1 VSLLWARVPPWV
13 INVLIIPIVSVV
25 LGFLVAAIAIVA
37 TGADPTLAYL
47 YLFQGAFTNNN
58 AFAETLVS
66 SVPYIFL
73 GLGVALG
80 FRAGLFNIG
89 AEGQFYIGAL
99 AGVFVAYSIHGLPT
113 IVEIPLALLA
123 AMAAGF
129 LYAGIAGFLKAQTGA
144 HEVITTIMLN
154 YIAYLISNYLVTTPG
169 LMLAPNAHGIVRTPY
184 IDPNATLPII
194 LTGSRL
200 HLGFLL
206 ALIAVP
212 LVWFLIQ
219 RTTIGFQLRAVGF
232 NSGAARAAGIPVAR
246 TTVLAMGISGALA
259 ATAGIVQTLGIQ
271 HDMTAAV
278 ATGYGFDAI
287 AVALLARSNP
297 WGILPAA
304 LLFGAL
310 HNGAGFM
317 QLQTT
322 PPVSSD
328 LISIVQA
335 SVIAFVAAPE
345 IIRWLLRL
353 RRQQV
358 AVPAVAITQEGA
370 TPNA

>member
-1 VSLLWARVPPWV
+1 MSRLWGYLPPWV
-13 INVLIIPIVSVV
+13 INALIIPIVSVV

-37 TGADPTLAYL
+37 TGADPTQAYL
-47 YLFQGAFTNNN
+47 ALFQGAITNPN

-66 SVPYIFL
+66 TVPYIFL

-99 AGVFVAYSIHGLPT
+99 AGVFVAYSVHGLPPL
-113 IVEIPLALLA
+113 VEIPLAVFA

-129 LYAGIAGFLKAQTGA
+129 VYAGIAGFLKAQTGA

-154 YIAYLISNYLVTTPG
+154 YVAFLIANYLVTTPG
-169 LMLAPNAHGIVRTPY
+169 LMLDPHARGLIRTPY

-194 LTGSRL
+194 FHGSRL
-200 HLGFLL
+200 HLGFVLALL
-206 ALIAVP
+206 AIPAI
-212 LVWFLIQ
+212 WFLVQ
-219 RTTIGFQLRAVGF
+219 RTTLGFRLRAVGF
-232 NSGAARAAGIPVAR
+232 NAGAARAAGISVGR

-259 ATAGIVQTLGIQ
+259 GTAGIVQTLGVQ
-271 HDMTAAV
+271 HNMSSAFAS
-278 ATGYGFDAI
+278 GYGFDAI

-310 HNGAGFM
+310 HSGASFM
-317 QLQTT
+317 QLQTG
-322 PPVSSD
+322 VSSD

-353 RRQQV
+353 RHQQV
-358 AVPAVAITQEGA
+358 AAPAVVIAQEGA

>member
-1 VSLLWARVPPWV
+1 VSRLWGRVPTWA
-13 INVLIIPIVSVV
+13 INVFVIPIVSVV
-25 LGFLVAAIAIVA
+25 LGFLVAAIAVVA
-37 TGADPTLAYL
+37 AGSDPTLAYL
-47 YLFQGAFTNNN
+47 YLFQGAFTNTN

-99 AGVFVAYSIHGLPT
+99 AGVFVAYSVHGLPPL
-113 IVEIPLALLA
+113 VEIPLALLA

-154 YIAYLISNYLVTTPG
+154 YIAFLIANYLVTTHG
-169 LMLAPNAHGIVRTPY
+169 LMLDPHTRTPRTPY
-184 IDPNATLPII
+184 IDLNAALPII
-194 LTGSRL
+194 VPGSRL

-206 ALIAVP
+206 ALLAVP
-212 LVWFLIQ
+212 LVWFLIE
-219 RTTIGFQLRAVGF
+219 RTTLGFQLRAVGF
-232 NSGAARAAGIPVAR
+232 NAGAARAAGISVAR

-259 ATAGIVQTLGIQ
+259 ATAGIVQMLGIQ
-271 HDMTAAV
+271 HDMTPAV
-278 ATGYGFDAI
+278 ASGYGFDAI

-297 WGILPAA
+297 WAILPAA

-322 PPVSSD
+322 PQVSAD

-353 RRQQV
+353 RRHQV
-358 AVPAVAITQEGA
+358 APVAITQREGA